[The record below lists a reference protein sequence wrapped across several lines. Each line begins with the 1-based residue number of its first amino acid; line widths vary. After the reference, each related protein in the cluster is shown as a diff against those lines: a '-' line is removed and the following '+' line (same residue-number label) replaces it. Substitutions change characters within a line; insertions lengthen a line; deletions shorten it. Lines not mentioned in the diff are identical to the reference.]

1 MNRNTVVLIIVIV
14 LVTVMIYAAV
24 HNTRKTGY
32 TAYANPGERLPAG
45 DVKGKNAP
53 DFTLAKLDGQP
64 VKLSDYRGKAV
75 LLNFWATWCGPCK
88 VEMPWFVDLQKQ
100 YGSQGLQIIG
110 VAMDDSGKDAIDK
123 FAHQMGVNYVI
134 LQGKEAVGDAYG
146 GVLGLPTTFFI
157 DRNGKIIDSSAG
169 LIGRG
174 EIEENIKKAL
184 AVQLES
190 KAANAG
196 GE

>member
-1 MNRNTVVLIIVIV
+1 
-14 LVTVMIYAAV
+14 MIYAAV

-100 YGSQGLQIIG
+100 YGSQGVQMMGLG
-110 VAMDDSGKDAIDK
+110 FVASGSDAIEK
-123 FAHQMGVNYVI
+123 FAHQMGVNYAIV
-134 LQGKEAVGDAYG
+134 QGKEAGGVAYG
-146 GVLGLPTTFFI
+146 GVVVLPTTLFVV
-157 DRNGKIIDSSAG
+157 RNGKIIDC
-169 LIGRG
+169 
-174 EIEENIKKAL
+174 
-184 AVQLES
+184 
-190 KAANAG
+190 
-196 GE
+196 